1 MSCTCILSVA
11 YPGFFRRV
19 RCFLRGLEQAL
30 KSWEQDGVLRWVA
43 SPSPPA
49 TEARERHKLPQRGS
63 GRKSDRL
70 KRFSRILHCES
81 KKLDPFS
88 FEHNF
93 RKYCPV
99 VIILLLFRQKLSTHK
114 HIIEFPTSPIVC
126 CSTALKNATAY
137 TSSQKLL
144 NKSAMHAVISLLL
157 QSRKFWCYL
166 LLTTLKR
173 RHNNVILLSAIR
185 MCLVT
190 TVFQQDS
197 PPAHCTARMQQ
208 LNCCVKKRR
217 TFLRPTCSLQTV
229 QISVLWITRS
239 GLSCSIVSTTDK
251 SIVWMNWNSGS
262 SMSGAVLN
270 SHVLTRLLTSGEK
283 DIKCVSVLK

>member
-1 MSCTCILSVA
+1 MHCIKTNKRIFKLFSLS
-11 YPGFFRRV
+11 
-19 RCFLRGLEQAL
+19 
-30 KSWEQDGVLRWVA
+30 
-43 SPSPPA
+43 
-49 TEARERHKLPQRGS
+49 GS
-63 GRKSDRL
+63 HT
-70 KRFSRILHCES
+70 ILHCES

-197 PPAHCTARMQQ
+197 YTGTPRCARAAVE
-208 LNCCVKKRR
+208 LYASRNAK
-217 TFLRPTCSLQTV
+217 
-229 QISVLWITRS
+229 
-239 GLSCSIVSTTDK
+239 LSCAQPAASKQPRSQSCGLRDLGCHAALCLPQT
-251 SIVWMNWNSGS
+251 NP
-262 SMSGAVLN
+262 
-270 SHVLTRLLTSGEK
+270 
-283 DIKCVSVLK
+283 